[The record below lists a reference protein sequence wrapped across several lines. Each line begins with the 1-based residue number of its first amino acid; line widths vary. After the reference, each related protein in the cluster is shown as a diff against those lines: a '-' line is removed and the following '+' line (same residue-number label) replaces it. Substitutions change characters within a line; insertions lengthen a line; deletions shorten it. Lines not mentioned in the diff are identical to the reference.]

1 MTLSFLEA
9 SVWFSG
15 GTEGGRDARI
25 IECADDAFPF
35 APLLLLQQEKAFVL
49 QAPPRSGLRTLKC
62 ASSHELSLE
71 GDAKMEKKTPNSN
84 AFQTCVKYWIGCS
97 TDALNTSHG

>member
-71 GDAKMEKKTPNSN
+71 GDAKMEKRRQTPTRFKHVSN
-84 AFQTCVKYWIGCS
+84 IG
-97 TDALNTSHG
+97 